1 MTSYW
6 ITIKFNFM
14 NALLIVDLQND
25 FCEGGALEVPEAN
38 SIVPVVNRL
47 IHSFNNIIQ
56 TQDWHPD
63 GHHSFASS
71 HESKK
76 PYDTVEMDYGTQV
89 LWPDHCVQG
98 KPGAEFHPELNTLKS
113 QVIIRKGFRKEIDSY
128 STFYENDN
136 TTETGLS
143 GYLRDR
149 GITDLYT
156 VGLATDFC
164 VKWSVLDGIKEG
176 FNMHIVKDAVKGIG
190 LNGSLDDAWKEM
202 KKAGVTITNSKSLV
216 S

>member
-1 MTSYW
+1 
-6 ITIKFNFM
+6 M

-25 FCEGGALEVPEAN
+25 FCKNGALEVPLG
-38 SIVPVVNRL
+38 STIVPVVNKL
-47 IHSFNNIIQ
+47 IDSFDAIVQ
-56 TQDWHPD
+56 TQDWHPA

-71 HESKK
+71 HENKQ

-98 KPGAEFHPELNTLKS
+98 SDGAEFHPDLNTTKT
-113 QVIIRKGFRKEIDSY
+113 QVVIRKGFRKEIDSY
-128 STFYENDN
+128 STFYENDHE
-136 TTETGLS
+136 TTTGLT
-143 GYLRDR
+143 GYLKSR

-164 VKWSVLDGIKEG
+164 VKWSILDGIREG
-176 FNMHIVKDAVKGIG
+176 FTMHIVEDAVKGID
-190 LNGSLDDAWKEM
+190 LDGSLEAAWREM
-202 KKAGVTITNSKSLV
+202 KEAGVNITSSGTLL